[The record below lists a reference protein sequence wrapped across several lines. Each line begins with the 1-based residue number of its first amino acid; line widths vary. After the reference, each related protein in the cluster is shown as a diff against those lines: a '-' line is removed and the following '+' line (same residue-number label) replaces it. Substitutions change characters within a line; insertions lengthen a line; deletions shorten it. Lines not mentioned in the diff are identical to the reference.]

1 MPFVAAGRP
10 LEDYQFTFEA
20 YLDDSQLIEPD
31 VSHFLLFRL
40 FGLPNLPLTTH
51 LKQCLNDF
59 LGCMTYSMD
68 NIHQLHICTVRGNIS
83 QD

>member
-20 YLDDSQLIEPD
+20 YLDESQLIEPD
-31 VSHFLLFRL
+31 VSLLHL
-40 FGLPNLPLTTH
+40 ISAVWVANIPLITR
-51 LKQCLNDF
+51 LKQCFNDL

-68 NIHQLHICTVRGNIS
+68 NIDRLYICTVQGNIF